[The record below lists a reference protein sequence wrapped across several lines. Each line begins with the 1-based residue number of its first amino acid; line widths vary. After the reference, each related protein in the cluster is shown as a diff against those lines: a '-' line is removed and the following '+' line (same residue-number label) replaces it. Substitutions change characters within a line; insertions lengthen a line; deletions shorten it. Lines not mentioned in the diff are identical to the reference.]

1 MPPRCP
7 DEVAVQLSPVHTVDK
22 RVVPRL
28 FGVVTLPRAEALL
41 LVGAPCADVFPPRLS
56 KPRCAPVSWRLWR
69 CGPQRGPSQGSP
81 PLLGCPPAPCSWR
94 RRLAVSLCTSVWTH
108 KHVEGAEA
116 GAPGPFHWAQCFEA
130 LQPTPSPQA
139 RGPGA
144 TAAAVGQLHTEPHL
158 CRLMGRSLPGCHSHC
173 RPLQACALY

>member
-22 RVVPRL
+22 RMVPHP

-69 CGPQRGPSQGSP
+69 CGSQWGPSRGSP
-81 PLLGCPPAPCSWR
+81 PLLGCPPAPCSW
-94 RRLAVSLCTSVWTH
+94 
-108 KHVEGAEA
+108 
-116 GAPGPFHWAQCFEA
+116 
-130 LQPTPSPQA
+130 
-139 RGPGA
+139 
-144 TAAAVGQLHTEPHL
+144 
-158 CRLMGRSLPGCHSHC
+158 
-173 RPLQACALY
+173 